1 MLGFLSKL
9 LELSIRH
16 RGLVVIL
23 VVAVGALGV
32 YNFGRLPIDA
42 VPDITNVQVQINTP
56 VKALSPVEVE
66 RRITF
71 PIEWTMGGLPGIQQV
86 RSLSRYGLSQV
97 TVVFKDG
104 TDIYWARQLVNE
116 RLAAAKESL
125 PPGLGEP
132 QLGPIATGLGE
143 IYMWTLEATPEAR
156 KPDGAPY
163 DLTDLRTL
171 QDWVVR
177 PQLRGVPGVTEVNA
191 IGGHERLYQVAPDPA
206 KLVSY
211 GLSFRDVLEALAA
224 NNANAGGGYI
234 EHKGEQYLIRATGL
248 VRNDEDI
255 RGIVVGHHDGIPIRI
270 QDVADVG
277 VGRELR
283 TGAAT
288 EDGREVVMGTA
299 IMLVG
304 ENSRAVSQRVDER
317 MKEVNKSLPEGVRAK
332 TVYDRTYLVDATLR
346 TVSKSLIE
354 GALLVVVILFLLLGN
369 LRAAFIA
376 ALAIPF
382 SMLIAVTGM
391 VENKVSGNLMSL
403 GAIDFG
409 LIVDGSVIIV
419 ENCVRRFAEEQ
430 HRLGRLLTKEERLSL
445 SYEASQ
451 EVRKAT
457 IFGEII
463 IAIVYLPILTL
474 TGIEGKM
481 FRPMAETVLFALAGA
496 TILSMTFIPALVALL
511 LTGKVSEKEN
521 VLFRHAK
528 RAYDR
533 ALGWALGHRPAVVGG
548 AAILLAAAGLLAAR
562 LGSEFAPKLS
572 EGALA
577 IQPAR
582 IPSIS
587 LTTSLE
593 MQGLLEQTLKEAFPD
608 EIQHIF
614 ARTGTAEVAT
624 DPMGPNV
631 SDTYV
636 MLRPQRAWKKAS
648 TQEELAA
655 AIEEVLEDLPGQNYE
670 LSQPIELR
678 FNELISGVRSDVAV
692 KVFGDDLEEMLRQAN
707 RIGAVIRSIPGAADV
722 KVEQVTGLP
731 VLTIDIDRRAIARYG
746 LNVADVQAVVEA
758 AIGGVSAG
766 EVFEGDK
773 RFELVVRLPETIRRD
788 LEAIERL
795 PIPLPGGADE
805 AAASATAP
813 GAMAPGADRTER
825 ARTAFVP
832 LGAVATISTEEGPN
846 QVSREGGKRR
856 VVVQANVRGRDLGG
870 FVAEGQR
877 RIDAEVKIPAGNWI
891 AWGGQFEN
899 LIAARERLAIV
910 VPVALFL
917 IFGLL
922 FLSFG
927 TVKNALLIFS
937 GVPLALTG
945 GVVALWIRGLPV
957 SISAAVGFIALSGV
971 AVLNG
976 LVMVTFIENLRH
988 EGVPIDEAV
997 PRGSIARLRPV
1008 LMTALVAAL
1017 GFVPMALATGT
1028 GSEVQRPLA
1037 TVVIGGIL
1045 SSTALTLMVLPVLY
1059 RIFHRDSA
1067 LPTRTLMPLD
1077 GPEITVHGPEGDPG
1091 PLG

>member
-1 MLGFLSKL
+1 MLTLLAKL
-9 LELSIRH
+9 LSFSVRH
-16 RGLVVIL
+16 RWL
-23 VVAVGALGV
+23 VVALTLLVGALGV

-42 VPDITNVQVQINTP
+42 VPDITNVQVQINTS

-66 RRITF
+66 RQVTF
-71 PIEWTMGGLPGIQQV
+71 PIEWAMGGIPGIEQV

-97 TVVFKDG
+97 TVIFKDG
-104 TDIYWARQLVNE
+104 TDIYWARQQVGE

-132 QLGPIATGLGE
+132 QMGPIATGLGE
-143 IYMWTLEATPEAR
+143 IYMWTLEAAPDAR
-156 KPDGAPY
+156 RPDGKPY
-163 DLTDLRTL
+163 ELTDLRTI
-171 QDWVVR
+171 QDWTVR
-177 PQLRGVPGVTEVNA
+177 PQLRTVPGVTEINS
-191 IGGHERLYQVAPDPA
+191 IGGYERLYQVSPDPA
-206 KLVSY
+206 KLVGY
-211 GLSFRDVLEALAA
+211 GLSFRDVLSALAA

-248 VRNDEDI
+248 VEKEDDI
-255 RGIVVGHHDGIPIRI
+255 RDIIVGRQGEVPIRI
-270 QDVADVG
+270 QDVAEVG
-277 VGRELR
+277 TGRELR

-288 EDGREVVMGTA
+288 EDGHEVVIGTA
-299 IMLVG
+299 IMLIG

-317 MKEVNKSLPEGVRAK
+317 MKAVNKSLPEGVTTK
-332 TVYDRTYLVDATLR
+332 TVYDRTYLVDATLS
-346 TVSKSLIE
+346 TVQKSLLE
-354 GALLVVVILFLLLGN
+354 GAALVIAVLFLLLGN
-369 LRAAFIA
+369 LRAALIA

-391 VENKVSGNLMSL
+391 VETNVSGNLMSL

-430 HRLGRLLTKEERLSL
+430 HRLGRVLNTEERLKL
-445 SYEASQ
+445 AYEASQ

-481 FRPMAETVLFALAGA
+481 FRPMAQTVVLALAGA
-496 TILSMTFIPALVALL
+496 TVLSMTFIPALVALML
-511 LTGKVSEKEN
+511 SGKIAEKEN
-521 VLFRHAK
+521 FVFHHARLAYERVLSF
-528 RAYDR
+528 
-533 ALGWALGHRPAVVGG
+533 ALSRKAVVVTG
-548 AAILLAAAGLLAAR
+548 AAIFFSISGLVATR

-577 IQPAR
+577 LQPAR

-587 LTTSLE
+587 LTQSVAMQAQLE
-593 MQGLLEQTLKEAFPD
+593 RVLKERFPD
-608 EIQHIF
+608 EIEHIF

-631 SDTYV
+631 SDTYL
-636 MLRPQRAWKKAS
+636 MLTPRSAWKKARS
-648 TQEELAA
+648 QEELAE
-655 AIEEVLEDLPGQNYE
+655 AIEKVIADLPGQNYE
-670 LSQPIELR
+670 FSQPIELR

-692 KVFGDDLEEMLRQAN
+692 KVFGDDMDVMLRQAV
-707 RIGAVIRSIPGAADV
+707 RIGAVLGKTPGAADV

-731 VLTIDIDRRAIARYG
+731 VLTIAIDRRAIARYG

-758 AIGGVSAG
+758 AVGGLRAG

-773 RFELVVRLPETIRRD
+773 RFDLVVRLPDAIRRNVEA
-788 LEAIERL
+788 LENL
-795 PIPLPGGADE
+795 PVPLPPRAD
-805 AAASATAP
+805 AAQRSSGPTAP
-813 GAMAPGADRTER
+813 AVDPGAGRPG
-825 ARTAFVP
+825 FVP
-832 LGAVATISTEEGPN
+832 LGTVAKITLEEGPN
-846 QVSREGGKRR
+846 QVSRENGKRR
-856 VVVQANVRGRDLGG
+856 VVVQCNVRGRDLGG
-870 FVAEGQR
+870 FVAEAQR
-877 RIDAEVKIPAGNWI
+877 RIDAEVKLPSGYWSE
-891 AWGGQFEN
+891 WGGQFEN
-899 LIAARERLAIV
+899 LIAARKRLALV
-910 VPVALFL
+910 VPLALGM

-927 TVKNALLIFS
+927 TLKNAALIFT

-945 GVVALWIRGLPV
+945 GVLALWIRGLPV

-988 EGVPIDEAV
+988 EGAAIDEAV
-997 PRGSIARLRPV
+997 HRGSIARLRPV

-1045 SSTALTLMVLPVLY
+1045 SSTALTLLVLPVLY
-1059 RIFHRDSA
+1059 RLFHREGETLA
-1067 LPTRTLMPLD
+1067 PAQETRET
-1077 GPEITVHGPEGDPG
+1077 
-1091 PLG
+1091 

>member
-1 MLGFLSKL
+1 MLALLARLLSF
-9 LELSIRH
+9 SVHH
-16 RGLVVIL
+16 RWLVVAL
-23 VVAVGALGV
+23 TVAVGAVGV
-32 YNFGRLPIDA
+32 YNFQRLPIDA

-71 PIEWTMGGLPGIQQV
+71 PIEWAMGGIPKVEQV

-97 TVVFKDG
+97 TVIFEDG
-104 TDIYWARQLVNE
+104 SDIYWARQLVGE
-116 RLAAAKESL
+116 RLSAAKESL
-125 PPGLGEP
+125 PPGLAEP
-132 QLGPIATGLGE
+132 QIGPIATGLGE
-143 IYMWTLEATPEAR
+143 IYMWTVEAAPDAR
-156 KPDGAPY
+156 RPDGKPY
-163 DLTDLRTL
+163 ELTDLRTI
-171 QDWVVR
+171 QDWIVR
-177 PQLRGVPGVTEVNA
+177 PQIRTVQGVTEVNS
-191 IGGHERLYQVAPDPA
+191 IGGYERLYQVSPDPA
-206 KLVSY
+206 KLVGY
-211 GLSFRDVLEALAA
+211 GLSFRDVFDALAA

-248 VRNDEDI
+248 VRDEEDI
-255 RGIVVGHHDGIPIRI
+255 RGILLGQHDGVPIRI
-270 QDVADVG
+270 QDVAEVG
-277 VGRELR
+277 IGRELR

-288 EDGREVVMGTA
+288 DNGREVVIGTA

-304 ENSRAVSQRVDER
+304 GNSRAVSQRVDER
-317 MKEVNKSLPEGVRAK
+317 MKTVNKSLPEGVTAK
-332 TVYDRTYLVDATLR
+332 TVYDRTYLVDATLS
-346 TVSKSLIE
+346 TVTRSLLE
-354 GALLVVVILFLLLGN
+354 GAALVIVVLFLLLGN
-369 LRAAFIA
+369 LRAALIA
-376 ALAIPF
+376 SLAIPF
-382 SMLIAVTGM
+382 SMLIAVSGM
-391 VENKVSGNLMSL
+391 VQGEVSGNLMSL

-430 HRLGRLLTKEERLSL
+430 HRLGRLLTKEERINLA
-445 SYEASQ
+445 YEASQ

-481 FRPMAETVLFALAGA
+481 FRPMAQTVILALAGA
-496 TILSMTFIPALVALL
+496 TILSMTFIPALVALM

-521 VLFRHAK
+521 FLFRHAK
-528 RAYDR
+528 RFYER
-533 ALGWALGHRPAVVGG
+533 ALGWALHHRPTVVVG
-548 AAILLAAAGLLAAR
+548 AAILLALSGLVATR

-593 MQGLLEQTLKEAFPD
+593 LQMQLERALMERFPD
-608 EIQHIF
+608 EIDRVF

-636 MLRPQRAWKKAS
+636 MLKPRGGWTKAK
-648 TQEELAA
+648 TQEELAG
-655 AIEEVLEDLPGQNYE
+655 AIEEVVKELPGQNYE
-670 LSQPIELR
+670 FSQPIELR

-692 KVFGDDLEEMLRQAN
+692 KVFGDDLGVMLENAN
-707 RIGAVIRSIPGAADV
+707 KISAVLGKTPGAADV

-746 LNVADVQAVVEA
+746 LNVADVHAIVEA
-758 AIGGVSAG
+758 AVGGVSAG

-773 RFELVVRLPETIRRD
+773 RFDLVLRLPDAIRRD
-788 LEAIERL
+788 VDALEGL
-795 PIPLPGGADE
+795 PIPLPERADTPN
-805 AAASATAP
+805 ASSRTSPA
-813 GAMAPGADRTER
+813 ADRP
-825 ARTAFVP
+825 ARGAGFVP
-832 LGAVATISTEEGPN
+832 LGAVARIALEEGPN
-846 QVSREGGKRR
+846 QVSRENGKRR
-856 VVVQANVRGRDLGG
+856 VVVQCNVRGRDLGG
-870 FVAEGQR
+870 FVAEAEQ
-877 RIDAEVKIPAGNWI
+877 RIDAEIKLPSGYWME
-891 AWGGQFEN
+891 WGGQFEN
-899 LIAARERLAIV
+899 LIAARQRLALV
-910 VPVALFL
+910 VPIALGL

-927 TVKNALLIFS
+927 TLKNAALIFT

-945 GVVALWIRGLPV
+945 GILALWVRGLPV
-957 SISAAVGFIALSGV
+957 SISAAIGFIALSGV

-976 LVMVTFIENLRH
+976 LVMVTFIENIRH
-988 EGVPIDEAV
+988 EGIALDDAV
-997 PRGSIARLRPV
+997 YRGSVARLRPV
-1008 LMTALVAAL
+1008 LMTAMVAAL
-1017 GFVPMALATGT
+1017 GFIPMALATGT

-1045 SSTALTLMVLPVLY
+1045 SSTALTLLVLPVLY
-1059 RIFHRDSA
+1059 RLFHKKEDARGSAQDRPPFDDSVA
-1067 LPTRTLMPLD
+1067 Q
-1077 GPEITVHGPEGDPG
+1077 
-1091 PLG
+1091 

>member
-1 MLGFLSKL
+1 MLALLARILSF
-9 LELSIRH
+9 SVRH
-16 RGLVVIL
+16 RWLVVVL
-23 VVAVGALGV
+23 TVLVGALGA

-56 VKALSPVEVE
+56 VKAFSPVEVE

-71 PIEWTMGGLPGIQQV
+71 PIESAMGGIPRVEQV

-97 TVVFKDG
+97 TVVFEDG
-104 TDIYWARQLVNE
+104 TDIYWARQLVAE

-125 PPGLGEP
+125 PPGLVEP
-132 QLGPIATGLGE
+132 QMGPIATGLGE
-143 IYMWTLEATPEAR
+143 IYMWTIEAAPDAR
-156 KPDGAPY
+156 RPDGKPY
-163 DLTDLRTL
+163 ELTDLRTL
-171 QDWVVR
+171 QDWTVR
-177 PQLRGVPGVTEVNA
+177 PQLRTVPGVTEINS
-191 IGGHERLYQVAPDPA
+191 IGGYERLYQVSPDPA
-206 KLVSY
+206 KLTGY
-211 GLSFRDVLEALAA
+211 GLSFHDVLEALAA

-234 EHKGEQYLIRATGL
+234 EHKGEQYLIRTTGL
-248 VRNDEDI
+248 VRGEDDI
-255 RGIVVGHHDGIPIRI
+255 RGIIVGHHDEVPIRI
-270 QDVADVG
+270 EDVAEVG
-277 VGRELR
+277 IGRELR

-288 EDGREVVMGTA
+288 EDGREVVIGTA
-299 IMLVG
+299 IMLLG
-304 ENSRAVSQRVDER
+304 ENSRAVAERVGER
-317 MKEVNKSLPEGVRAK
+317 MKEVNRSLPEGVTAK
-332 TVYDRTYLVDATLR
+332 TVYDRTYLVDATLS
-346 TVSKSLIE
+346 TVRRSLLE
-354 GALLVVVILFLLLGN
+354 GAALVVVVLFLLLGN
-369 LRAAFIA
+369 FRAAFIA

-391 VENKVSGNLMSL
+391 VEGKVSGNLMSL

-430 HRLGRLLTKEERLSL
+430 HRLGRVLTREERIALA
-445 SYEASQ
+445 YDASQ

-481 FRPMAETVLFALAGA
+481 FRPMAQTVVLALAGA
-496 TILSMTFIPALVALL
+496 TILSMTFVPALVALL
-511 LTGKVSEKEN
+511 LTGKVAEKEN
-521 VLFRHAK
+521 FALRHAK
-528 RAYDR
+528 RFYER
-533 ALGWALGHRPAVVGG
+533 ALRWALGHRAAV
-548 AAILLAAAGLLAAR
+548 LAAALLILLGSGLVATR

-577 IQPAR
+577 LQPAR

-587 LTTSLE
+587 LTTSLQLQ
-593 MQGLLEQTLKEAFPD
+593 MQIEQVLKERFPD
-608 EIQHIF
+608 EIEHIF

-631 SDTYV
+631 SDTYL
-636 MLRPQRAWKKAS
+636 MLKPRSAWKKAA
-648 TQEELAA
+648 TQEELAGE
-655 AIEEVLEDLPGQNYE
+655 IEAVLKELPGQSYE
-670 LSQPIELR
+670 FSQPIELR

-692 KVFGDDLEEMLRQAN
+692 KVFGDDLDVMRREAA
-707 RIGAVIRSIPGAADV
+707 RIAAVLGRTPGAADI

-731 VLTIDIDRRAIARYG
+731 VLTIDIDRSAIARYG
-746 LNVADVQAVVEA
+746 VNVADVQSIAQA

-773 RFELVVRLPETIRRD
+773 RFDLVLRMPDAIRRD
-788 LEAIERL
+788 VRAIESL
-795 PIPLPGGADE
+795 PIPLPGRAGS
-805 AAASATAP
+805 AAEPAAGSA
-813 GAMAPGADRTER
+813 ADRP
-825 ARTAFVP
+825 AFVP
-832 LGAVATISTEEGPN
+832 LGAVAKISLEEGPN
-846 QVSREGGKRR
+846 QVSREDGKRR
-856 VVVQANVRGRDLGG
+856 VVVQCNVRGRDLGG
-870 FVAEGQR
+870 FVADAQAR
-877 RIDAEVKIPAGNWI
+877 VDAEVKLPAGYWL

-899 LIAARERLAIV
+899 LIAAQQRLTLIV
-910 VPVALFL
+910 PLALGL

-927 TVKNALLIFS
+927 SLTNAALIFT

-945 GVVALWIRGLPV
+945 GVVALWVRGLPV

-976 LVMVTFIENLRH
+976 LVMVTFIENICH
-988 EGVPIDEAV
+988 EGATLDAAV
-997 PRGSIARLRPV
+997 LRGSIARLRPV

-1017 GFVPMALATGT
+1017 GFLPMALATGT

-1045 SSTALTLMVLPVLY
+1045 SSTVLTLLVLPVLY
-1059 RIFHRDSA
+1059 RLFHRESGTHA
-1067 LPTRTLMPLD
+1067 KNPSSIVLPPAAQ
-1077 GPEITVHGPEGDPG
+1077 
-1091 PLG
+1091 

>member
-1 MLGFLSKL
+1 MMKL
-9 LELSIRH
+9 LARLLAFSVENRW
-16 RGLVVIL
+16 LVV
-23 VVAVGALGV
+23 VVTIAVGALGV
-32 YNFGRLPIDA
+32 YNFQRLPIDA

-56 VKALSPVEVE
+56 VKALSPAEVE

-71 PIEWTMGGLPGIQQV
+71 PIEWAMGGIPNVEQV

-104 TDIYWARQLVNE
+104 TDIYWARQLVGE

-132 QLGPIATGLGE
+132 QMGPIATGLGE
-143 IYMWTLEATPEAR
+143 IYMWTVEAEPGAK
-156 KPDGAPY
+156 KPDGTPY
-163 DLTDLRTL
+163 DATDLRTL

-177 PQLRGVPGVTEVNA
+177 PQLRNVPGVTEINS
-191 IGGHERLYQVAPDPA
+191 IGGFERLFQVAPDPA
-206 KLVSY
+206 KLIGY
-211 GLSFRDVLEALAA
+211 GLSFRDVLDALAA

-248 VRNDEDI
+248 VRDEQDL
-255 RGIVVGHHDGIPIRI
+255 RDVVLGHHDGVPIRVG
-270 QDVADVG
+270 DVAEVAP
-277 VGRELR
+277 GRELR

-288 EDGREVVMGTA
+288 KDGVEVVIGTA

-304 ENSRAVSQRVDER
+304 ENSRVVSHRVDQR
-317 MKEVNKSLPEGVRAK
+317 MVEVNKSLPEGVKAK
-332 TVYDRTYLVDATLR
+332 TVYDRTYLVDATLS
-346 TVSKSLIE
+346 TVTKSLLE
-354 GALLVVVILFLLLGN
+354 GAALVILVLVLLLGN
-369 LRAAFIA
+369 ARAALIA

-382 SMLIAVTGM
+382 SMLIAVSGM
-391 VENKVSGNLMSL
+391 VQLGVSGNLMSL

-409 LIVDGSVIIV
+409 LVVDGSVIIV

-430 HRLGRLLTKEERLSL
+430 HRLGRVLTKAERVSL
-445 SYEASQ
+445 AYEASQ

-457 IFGEII
+457 MFGELI

-481 FRPMAETVLFALAGA
+481 FRPMAETVVLALAGA
-496 TILSMTFIPALVALL
+496 TVLSMTFVPALVALL

-521 VLFRHAK
+521 FVFRHAK
-528 RAYDR
+528 RLYERTVDV
-533 ALGWALGHRPAVVGG
+533 ALAHKAPVLAGAVV
-548 AAILLAAAGLLAAR
+548 LLALSGLVATR
-562 LGSEFAPKLS
+562 LGTEFAPKLS

-577 IQPAR
+577 VQPAR
-582 IPSIS
+582 IPSIGI
-587 LTTSLE
+587 TTSVAMQAQLE
-593 MQGLLEQTLKEAFPD
+593 KTLLEAFPD
-608 EIQHIF
+608 EIDRVF

-636 MLRPQRAWKKAS
+636 MLKPRSGWKKAS
-648 TQEELAA
+648 TQEELAEV
-655 AIEEVLEDLPGQNYE
+655 IEAVLQDVPGQSYE
-670 LSQPIELR
+670 ISQPIELR

-692 KVFGDDLEEMLRQAN
+692 KVFGDDLEVMLKEATK
-707 RIGAVIRSIPGAADV
+707 IGALLRATPGAADV

-731 VLTIDIDRRAIARYG
+731 VLTIDIDRQAISRYG
-746 LNVADVQAVVEA
+746 VNVADVQAMVEA
-758 AIGGVSAG
+758 AVGGVSAG
-766 EVFEGDK
+766 EVYEGDK
-773 RFELVVRLPETIRRD
+773 RFDIVVRLPDRIRRD
-788 LEAIERL
+788 LHALENL
-795 PIPLPGGADE
+795 PIPLPQERDR
-805 AAASATAP
+805 ATASP
-813 GAMAPGADRTER
+813 GAAGA
-825 ARTAFVP
+825 ARVGFVP
-832 LGAVATISTEEGPN
+832 LGAVSKIEIAEGPN

-870 FVAEGQR
+870 FVAEAQSK
-877 RIDAEVKIPAGNWI
+877 IDAQVKLPAGYWMQ
-891 AWGGQFEN
+891 WGGQFEN
-899 LIAARERLAIV
+899 LIAARDRLTIV
-910 VPVALFL
+910 VPVALLL

-927 TVKNALLIFS
+927 TAKNALLIFS

-945 GVVALWIRGLPV
+945 GIFALWIRGLPV

-976 LVMVTFIENLRH
+976 LVMVTFIENLRK
-988 EGVPIDEAV
+988 EGASLDDAV
-997 PRGSIARLRPV
+997 HRGSVARLRPV

-1017 GFVPMALATGT
+1017 GFIPMALASGT

-1045 SSTALTLMVLPVLY
+1045 SSTALTLVVLPVLY
-1059 RIFHRDSA
+1059 RLFHRGEAGALPPPSPPLADEPSA
-1067 LPTRTLMPLD
+1067 LAASS
-1077 GPEITVHGPEGDPG
+1077 TVGGTS
-1091 PLG
+1091 

>member
-1 MLGFLSKL
+1 MLTLLARLLSF
-9 LELSIRH
+9 SVHH
-16 RGLVVIL
+16 RWLIVAL
-23 VVAVGALGV
+23 TVAVGAVGV

-71 PIEWTMGGLPGIQQV
+71 PIEWAMGGIPKVEQV

-97 TVVFKDG
+97 TVIFEDG
-104 TDIYWARQLVNE
+104 TDIYWARQLVGE
-116 RLAAAKESL
+116 RLSAAKESL
-125 PPGLGEP
+125 PPGLAEP
-132 QLGPIATGLGE
+132 QIGPIATGLGE
-143 IYMWTLEATPEAR
+143 IYMWTVEAAPDAR
-156 KPDGAPY
+156 RPDGKPY
-163 DLTDLRTL
+163 ELTDLRTI
-171 QDWVVR
+171 QDWIVR
-177 PQLRGVPGVTEVNA
+177 PQLRTVQGVTEVNS
-191 IGGHERLYQVAPDPA
+191 IGGYERLYQVSPDPA
-206 KLVSY
+206 KLVGY
-211 GLSFRDVLEALAA
+211 GLSFRDVFEALAA

-248 VRNDEDI
+248 VRDEEDI
-255 RGIVVGHHDGIPIRI
+255 RGILLGHHDGVPIRI

-288 EDGREVVMGTA
+288 EDGREVVIGTA

-304 ENSRAVSQRVDER
+304 GNSRAVSQRVDER
-317 MKEVNKSLPEGVRAK
+317 MKTVNKSLPEGVTAK
-332 TVYDRTYLVDATLR
+332 TIYDRTYLVDATLS
-346 TVSKSLIE
+346 TVTKSLLE
-354 GALLVVVILFLLLGN
+354 GAALVIVVLFLLLGN
-369 LRAAFIA
+369 FRAALIA

-382 SMLIAVTGM
+382 SMLIAVSGM
-391 VENKVSGNLMSL
+391 VQGEVSGNLMSL

-430 HRLGRLLTKEERLSL
+430 HRLGRLLTKEERIHLA
-445 SYEASQ
+445 YEASQ

-457 IFGEII
+457 IYGEII

-481 FRPMAETVLFALAGA
+481 FKPMAQTVILALAGA
-496 TILSMTFIPALVALL
+496 TILSMTFIPALVALM

-521 VLFRHAK
+521 FVFRHAK
-528 RAYDR
+528 RFYER
-533 ALGWALGHRPAVVGG
+533 ALGWALHHRSAVVAG
-548 AAILLAAAGLLAAR
+548 AAALVVACGLVATN

-593 MQGLLEQTLKEAFPD
+593 LQMQLERVLMERFPD
-608 EIQHIF
+608 EIDRVF

-631 SDTYV
+631 SDTYL
-636 MLRPQRAWKKAS
+636 MLKPRDGWTKAK
-648 TQEELAA
+648 TQEELAE
-655 AIEEVLEDLPGQNYE
+655 AIEEVVKELPGQNYE
-670 LSQPIELR
+670 FSQPIELR

-692 KVFGDDLEEMLRQAN
+692 KVFGDDLGVMLEQAN
-707 RIGAVIRSIPGAADV
+707 KISAVLGKTPGAADV

-746 LNVADVQAVVEA
+746 LNVADVQAIVEA
-758 AIGGVSAG
+758 AVGGVSAG

-773 RFELVVRLPETIRRD
+773 RFDLVLRLPDAIRRD
-788 LEAIERL
+788 VDALENL
-795 PIPLPGGADE
+795 PIPLPG
-805 AAASATAP
+805 
-813 GAMAPGADRTER
+813 RER
-825 ARTAFVP
+825 APEASNRPARGAGFVP
-832 LGAVATISTEEGPN
+832 LGAVAKISLEEGPN
-846 QVSREGGKRR
+846 QVSRENGKRR
-856 VVVQANVRGRDLGG
+856 VVVQCNVRGRDLGG
-870 FVAEGQR
+870 FVAEAEQ
-877 RIDAEVKIPAGNWI
+877 RIDAEVKLPAGYWI
-891 AWGGQFEN
+891 EWGGQFEN
-899 LIAARERLAIV
+899 LIAARQRLALV
-910 VPVALFL
+910 VPLALGL

-927 TVKNALLIFS
+927 TLKNAALIFT

-945 GVVALWIRGLPV
+945 GILALWIRGLPI
-957 SISAAVGFIALSGV
+957 SISAAIGFIALSGV

-976 LVMVTFIENLRH
+976 LVMVTFIENIRH
-988 EGVPIDEAV
+988 EGIARDDAV
-997 PRGSIARLRPV
+997 FQGSVARLRPV
-1008 LMTALVAAL
+1008 LMTAMVAAL
-1017 GFVPMALATGT
+1017 GFIPMALATGT

-1045 SSTALTLMVLPVLY
+1045 SSTALTLLVLPVLY
-1059 RIFHRDSA
+1059 EIFHPRERGAPSPPEPA
-1067 LPTRTLMPLD
+1067 SGSTASSGPTPSSSPATLTP
-1077 GPEITVHGPEGDPG
+1077 
-1091 PLG
+1091 

>member
-1 MLGFLSKL
+1 MLTLLAKL
-9 LELSIRH
+9 LAFSVRH
-16 RGLVVIL
+16 RWFVVVLTI
-23 VVAVGALGV
+23 AVGALGA
-32 YNFGRLPIDA
+32 YNFNRLPIDA
-42 VPDITNVQVQINTP
+42 VPDITNVQVQINTS

-66 RRITF
+66 RRVTF
-71 PIEWTMGGLPGIQQV
+71 PIEWAMGGIPGVEQV

-97 TVVFKDG
+97 TVVFEDG
-104 TDIYWARQLVNE
+104 TDIYWARQLVSE

-143 IYMWTLEATPEAR
+143 IYMWTLEAAPDAR
-156 KPDGAPY
+156 RPDGQPY
-163 DLTDLRTL
+163 DLTDLRTI
-171 QDWVVR
+171 QDWIVR
-177 PQLRGVPGVTEVNA
+177 PQIRTVPGVTEVNS
-191 IGGHERLYQVAPDPA
+191 IGGHERLYQVSPDPA
-206 KLVSY
+206 KLVGY

-234 EHKGEQYLIRATGL
+234 EHKGEQYLVRATGL
-248 VRNDEDI
+248 VQGEEDI
-255 RGIVVGHHDGIPIRI
+255 RGIVVGHQGEVPIRVE
-270 QDVADVG
+270 DVAEVG

-288 EDGREVVMGTA
+288 EDGEEAVIGTA

-304 ENSRAVSQRVDER
+304 ENGRAVSRRVDDQI
-317 MKEVNKSLPEGVRAK
+317 KAVNKSLPPGVTVK
-332 TVYDRTYLVDATLR
+332 TVYDRTYLVDATLE
-346 TVSKSLIE
+346 TVRNSLLE
-354 GALLVVVILFLLLGN
+354 GAALVVVVLFLLLGN

-391 VENKVSGNLMSL
+391 AHGKISGNLMSL

-430 HRLGRLLTKEERLSL
+430 RRLGRGLTREERIDLA
-445 SYEASQ
+445 YEASQ

-481 FRPMAETVLFALAGA
+481 FRPMAQTVVLALAGA
-496 TILSMTFIPALVALL
+496 TILSMTFVPALVALL
-511 LTGKVSEKEN
+511 LTGRVSEKEN
-521 VLFRHAK
+521 FLFRHAR
-528 RAYDR
+528 RAYER
-533 ALGWALGHRPAVVGG
+533 VLSWALSHKPAVLGVAGVVL
-548 AAILLAAAGLLAAR
+548 AATGLVAAGLGR
-562 LGSEFAPKLS
+562 EFAPRLS

-577 IQPAR
+577 LQPAR

-587 LTTSLE
+587 LTTSVAMQAQLE
-593 MQGLLEQTLKEAFPD
+593 RVLKERFPD
-608 EIQHIF
+608 EIEHVF

-631 SDTYV
+631 SDTYL
-636 MLRPQRAWKKAS
+636 MLKPRSGWKKAA
-648 TQEELAA
+648 TQEELAE
-655 AIEEVLEDLPGQNYE
+655 AIEEVIRELPGQNYE
-670 LSQPIELR
+670 FSQPIELR

-692 KVFGDDLEEMLRQAN
+692 KVFGDDLEVMLAEAKK
-707 RIGAVIRSIPGAADV
+707 IGAVLARTPGAADV

-731 VLTIDIDRRAIARYG
+731 VLTIDVDRPMAARYG

-758 AIGGVSAG
+758 AVGGVSAG

-773 RFELVVRLPETIRRD
+773 RFDLVLRLPDAIRRD
-788 LEAIERL
+788 LGALERL
-795 PIPLPGGADE
+795 PIPLRDTGEHAPGPSGPTV
-805 AAASATAP
+805 AAA
-813 GAMAPGADRTER
+813 
-825 ARTAFVP
+825 ARTAGRAAFVP
-832 LGAVATISTEEGPN
+832 LGAVARISVEEGPN
-846 QVSREGGKRR
+846 QVSREDGKRR
-856 VVVQANVRGRDLGG
+856 VVVQCNVRGRDLGG
-870 FVAEGQR
+870 FVADAEE
-877 RIDAEVKIPAGNWI
+877 RIDAEIKLPPGYWMS
-891 AWGGQFEN
+891 WGGQFEN
-899 LIAARERLAIV
+899 LLAAQRRLAVV
-910 VPVALFL
+910 VPLALGL

-922 FLSFG
+922 FLSVG
-927 TVKNALLIFS
+927 TLRNAALIFT

-945 GVVALWIRGLPV
+945 GILALWARGLPI

-976 LVMVTFIENLRH
+976 LVMVTFIENMRQR
-988 EGVPIDEAV
+988 GEALDDAV
-997 PRGSIARLRPV
+997 LHGSIARLRPV

-1045 SSTALTLMVLPVLY
+1045 SSTALTLLVLPVLY
-1059 RIFHRDSA
+1059 RLTHRQGEPA
-1067 LPTRTLMPLD
+1067 A
-1077 GPEITVHGPEGDPG
+1077 PG
-1091 PLG
+1091 EPAELAAGAPP

>member
-1 MLGFLSKL
+1 MLALLAKL
-9 LELSIRH
+9 LSFSVRH
-16 RGLVVIL
+16 RWLVVVLTLL
-23 VVAVGALGV
+23 VGGLGV

-42 VPDITNVQVQINTP
+42 VPDITNVQVQINTS

-66 RRITF
+66 RRVTF
-71 PIEWTMGGLPGIQQV
+71 PIEWAMGGIPSIEQV

-97 TVVFKDG
+97 TVIFEDG
-104 TDIYWARQLVNE
+104 TDIYWARQQVGE

-132 QLGPIATGLGE
+132 QMGPIATGLGE
-143 IYMWTLEATPEAR
+143 IYMWSLEAAEDAR
-156 KPDGAPY
+156 RPDGKPY
-163 DLTDLRTL
+163 DLTDLRTI
-171 QDWVVR
+171 QDWTVR
-177 PQLRGVPGVTEVNA
+177 PQLRTVPGVTEINS
-191 IGGHERLYQVAPDPA
+191 IGGHERLYQVSPDPA
-206 KLVSY
+206 KLVGY
-211 GLSFRDVLEALAA
+211 GLSFRDVLAALAA

-248 VRNDEDI
+248 VENEDDI
-255 RGIVVGHHDGIPIRI
+255 RGIIVGRHGEVPIRI
-270 QDVADVG
+270 QDIAEVG
-277 VGRELR
+277 TGRELR

-288 EDGREVVMGTA
+288 EDGREVVIGTA

-304 ENSRAVSQRVDER
+304 ENSRAVSQRVDAR
-317 MKEVNKSLPEGVRAK
+317 MKAVNKSLPEGVTTK
-332 TVYDRTYLVDATLR
+332 TIYDRTYLVDATLS
-346 TVSKSLIE
+346 TVEKNLLE
-354 GALLVVVILFLLLGN
+354 GAALVIAVLVLLLGN
-369 LRAAFIA
+369 FRAALIA

-391 VENKVSGNLMSL
+391 VESKVSGNLMSL

-430 HRLGRLLTKEERLSL
+430 HRLGRVLNTEERLKL
-445 SYEASQ
+445 AYEASQ

-481 FRPMAETVLFALAGA
+481 FRPMAQTVVLALAGA
-496 TILSMTFIPALVALL
+496 TVLSMTFIPALVALM
-511 LTGKVSEKEN
+511 LTGKIAEKEN
-521 VLFRHAK
+521 FLFRHAK
-528 RAYDR
+528 RAYER
-533 ALGWALGHRPAVVGG
+533 ALSFALSRKAGVV
-548 AAILLAAAGLLAAR
+548 AAATIFFSISGLVATR

-577 IQPAR
+577 LQLAR

-587 LTTSLE
+587 LTQSLAL
-593 MQGLLEQTLKEAFPD
+593 QTQLERVLKERFPD
-608 EIQHIF
+608 EIEHIF

-631 SDTYV
+631 SDTYL
-636 MLRPQRAWKKAS
+636 MLTPRSAWKKAKS
-648 TQEELAA
+648 QEELAE
-655 AIEEVLEDLPGQNYE
+655 AIEKVIKELPGQSYE
-670 LSQPIELR
+670 FSQPIELR

-692 KVFGDDLEEMLRQAN
+692 KVFGDDMDVMRKQAT
-707 RIGAVIRSIPGAADV
+707 RIGAILGKTPGAADV

-731 VLTIDIDRRAIARYG
+731 VLTIAIDRRAIARYG

-758 AIGGVSAG
+758 AVGGLRAG

-773 RFELVVRLPETIRRD
+773 RFDLVVRLPDAIRRNVEA
-788 LEAIERL
+788 LENL
-795 PIPLPGGADE
+795 PVPLPPKADD
-805 AAASATAP
+805 ASRASAPTAKGVDP
-813 GAMAPGADRTER
+813 GAGRPG
-825 ARTAFVP
+825 FVP
-832 LGAVATISTEEGPN
+832 LGTVAKITLEEGPN
-846 QVSREGGKRR
+846 QVSRENGKRR
-856 VVVQANVRGRDLGG
+856 IVVQCNVRGRDLGG
-870 FVAEGQR
+870 FVAEAQR
-877 RIDAEVKIPAGNWI
+877 RIDAEVKLPSGYWSE
-891 AWGGQFEN
+891 WGGQFEN
-899 LIAARERLAIV
+899 LIAARKRLALV
-910 VPVALFL
+910 VPLALGL

-927 TVKNALLIFS
+927 TLKNAALIFT

-945 GVVALWIRGLPV
+945 GVLALWIRGLPV

-988 EGVPIDEAV
+988 EGAAIDDAV
-997 PRGSIARLRPV
+997 HRGSIARLRPV

-1037 TVVIGGIL
+1037 TVVIGGVL
-1045 SSTALTLMVLPVLY
+1045 SSTALTLLVLPVLY
-1059 RIFHRDSA
+1059 RLFHREGEA
-1067 LPTRTLMPLD
+1067 LATAQETL
-1077 GPEITVHGPEGDPG
+1077 ET
-1091 PLG
+1091 